1 MKWRVFILG
10 TLLKTTLEKITGL
23 DQEAMN
29 LARERL
35 DGLLKP
41 PGSLGK
47 LEEIAVRLAGIYGQP
62 RPPLASKAIVMMAA
76 DNGVYQEGFNGYSQE
91 ITRAVA
97 ELAGP
102 GLIGVAV
109 LARHAGARLVVVDV
123 GIKDEVEGQHIIKK
137 KIRYGTDNIT
147 CGPAM
152 TRLEAEQAM
161 EVGID
166 VTNKLIHEGI
176 NIIGTGEVGICN
188 TTTSAAVLAVLSGA
202 DPELVVGKGTG
213 ADEKAYQAK
222 LQAVKNALAV
232 NRPDPTDPID
242 VVAKVGGLDIAALTG
257 CYLAAAANK
266 KPVVI
271 DGFIAGTAAL
281 VAAGINPL
289 VKEYMIPSH
298 CSAEKGAQVVLQALN
313 MEPMLYM
320 NMRLGEGTGAALA
333 FNLIDA
339 AVKIINEMGSFAD
352 LA

>member
-1 MKWRVFILG
+1 
-10 TLLKTTLEKITGL
+10 
-23 DQEAMN
+23 
-29 LARERL
+29 
-35 DGLLKP
+35 
-41 PGSLGK
+41 
-47 LEEIAVRLAGIYGQP
+47 
-62 RPPLASKAIVMMAA
+62 
-76 DNGVYQEGFNGYSQE
+76 
-91 ITRAVA
+91 
-97 ELAGP
+97 
-102 GLIGVAV
+102 
-109 LARHAGARLVVVDV
+109 
-123 GIKDEVEGQHIIKK
+123 
-137 KIRYGTDNIT
+137 
-147 CGPAM
+147 
-152 TRLEAEQAM
+152 
-161 EVGID
+161 
-166 VTNKLIHEGI
+166 
-176 NIIGTGEVGICN
+176 
-188 TTTSAAVLAVLSGA
+188 
-202 DPELVVGKGTG
+202 
-213 ADEKAYQAK
+213 
-222 LQAVKNALAV
+222 VKNALAV

-281 VAAGINPL
+281 VAAKINPL

>member
-1 MKWRVFILG
+1 MG
-10 TLLKTTLEKITGL
+10 ALLQTTLEKITGL
-23 DQEAMN
+23 DQKAMN
-29 LARERL
+29 SARERL

-47 LEEIAVRLAGIYGQP
+47 LEEIALQLAGIYGNP
-62 RPPLASKAIVMMAA
+62 RPPVASKAIVMMAA
-76 DNGVYQEGFNGYSQE
+76 DNGVYQEGFNSYPQE
-91 ITRAVA
+91 ITKAVA

-109 LARHAGARLVVVDV
+109 LARHAGARLAVVDV

-137 KIRYGTDNIT
+137 KIRYGTANIA

-152 TRLEAEQAM
+152 TRLEAELAV
-161 EVGID
+161 EAGID
-166 VTNKLIHEGI
+166 VTEKLVHEGVELF
-176 NIIGTGEVGICN
+176 GTGEVGICN
-188 TTTSAAVLAVLSGA
+188 TTTSAAVLSVLTGT
-202 DPELVVGKGTG
+202 DPEEVVGKGTG

-222 LQAVKNALAV
+222 LQAVKKALVV
-232 NRPDPTDPID
+232 NQPDPMDPID
-242 VVAKVGGLDIAALTG
+242 VVAKVGGLDIAALAG
-257 CYLAAAANK
+257 CYLAAAAHK

-281 VAAGINPL
+281 VAARLNPL
-289 VKEYMIPSH
+289 AKDYMIPSH
-298 CSAEKGAQVVLQALN
+298 CSAEKGARVVLKALN